1 MPTTPRPDPAVDP
14 ALLQPIDGVPD
25 KMNRL
30 LDMLAASRFG
40 DIQPCTALLGTS
52 TTQVARWRDKNPE
65 FDRRIAQIQLE
76 LADAERA
83 NIKKRIRDLAMDG
96 AKQTTEVYNGDDEL
110 TERRVMVKDDTTAAL
125 AYAAALMPTEFG
137 KHAKPVDDS
146 GPDSFTFQLGN
157 KELEAGEVIAE
168 EDGDA

>member
-14 ALLQPIDGVPD
+14 ALLEPIDGIPD

-76 LADAERA
+76 LQQGEQSR
-83 NIKKRIRDLAMDG
+83 IKTRIRDLAIDG
-96 AKQTTEVYNGDDEL
+96 AKQETHVYNGDGEL
-110 TERRVMVKDDTTAAL
+110 TEHRVMVKDDTTAAL

-137 KHAKPVDDS
+137 KHAKPIDDT

-168 EDGDA
+168 TEEP